1 MLHREFSLRERLL
14 LIACLVLAVAIFY
27 YQFVHKGI
35 KGQIEEMSTYLLTEE
50 ISREQTTAANIQ
62 KMNQVIE
69 QNADRNYGTIAVYNN
84 LAAEISFIGSIT
96 DNASDVSL
104 QWGNP
109 VLRGTT
115 VRRDV
120 RVSYVAHSYEDAKEI
135 LYNFAHC
142 PFRCLV
148 YDMTMADN
156 TNKTKD
162 ADKTKT
168 GLKDGNVIAV
178 TFTATFFETIE
189 GATTTEGLVLE
200 DVDTDPSDGKLVT
213 RSKAY
218 ADNK

>member
-1 MLHREFSLRERLL
+1 MLNREFSLRERLL
-14 LIACLVLAVAIFY
+14 LIACLVLGVAIFY
-27 YQFVHKGI
+27 YQVVHKGI
-35 KGQIEEMSTYLLTEE
+35 KVQLDEMSTYLLQEE
-50 ISREQTTAANIQ
+50 ITKEQATASSIQ
-62 KMNQVIE
+62 KMNKIIE
-69 QNADRNYGTIAVYNN
+69 SNANKEYGTIAVYNN

-96 DNASDVSL
+96 NDALDVSL
-104 QWGNP
+104 NWGNP

-115 VRRDV
+115 VRRSV
-120 RVSYVAHSYEDAKEI
+120 RVSFIARSYEGAKSI

-142 PFRCLV
+142 PFRCLI
-148 YDMTMADN
+148 YDLTMADN
-156 TNKTKD
+156 NKD
-162 ADKTKT
+162 RV
-168 GLKDGNVIAV
+168 GLKDSEHINT